1 MVENRILAG
10 KPFQDKFGNHLFIK
24 QSQVTTYIYEKS
36 SYYIYAWVRSL
47 FHRAVNICSNLTFLN
62 YKQISMISKFMS
74 WNGFPANVRFS
85 ITRKLKT
92 KYQVNSSKDSSNH
105 NTNEVSTQNDFSDDA
120 RPKIWIRIP
129 FLGKEGE
136 YLVKNLL
143 KKIQRNL
150 TQPVKFVVIYDTKKV
165 SYFLPKTKLLA
176 LQYCLRTYLWLLDCR
191 NIQIL

>member
-105 NTNEVSTQNDFSDDA
+105 NTNEVFTQNDFSDDA